1 MVKRTKIITQPHDI
15 NPNTTVSRGSIVTK
29 SRLLF
34 IVVCLYTGTVNK
46 IDFVRKHVQ

>member
-1 MVKRTKIITQPHDI
+1 MVKRTKIITQPHAI
-15 NPNTTVSRGSIVTK
+15 NPNTTVGLYRYKIETV
-29 SRLLF
+29 LF